1 MSAAIALLGDP
12 PVIML
17 DEPTSGMDIQT
28 RRDFINILSRI
39 IKDENKTVIFSSH
52 RYNAKIIVFSLSF
65 MPCYFFS
72 SCSMSECESLCNR
85 IGIMINGEFR
95 VIGPTEELRN
105 R

>member
-39 IKDENKTVIFSSH
+39 IENENKTIIFSSH
-52 RYNAKIIVFSLSF
+52 RYNAKN
-65 MPCYFFS
+65 
-72 SCSMSECESLCNR
+72 NR
-85 IGIMINGEFR
+85 IFFQ
-95 VIGPTEELRN
+95 LYALLLLLFL
-105 R
+105 